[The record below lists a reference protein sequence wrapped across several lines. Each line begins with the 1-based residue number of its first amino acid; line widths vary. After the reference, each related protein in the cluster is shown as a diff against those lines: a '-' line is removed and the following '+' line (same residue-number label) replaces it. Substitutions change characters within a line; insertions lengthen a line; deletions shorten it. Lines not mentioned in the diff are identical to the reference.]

1 MLRLDET
8 LLLFGGAYYGEGRF
22 YKNLLDGGLAMEEK
36 YKFTKITRS
45 SGQ

>member
-22 YKNLLDGGLAMEEK
+22 YKKALNGGLAMEEK
-36 YKFTKITRS
+36 YKSTKITGS
-45 SGQ
+45 LS